1 MGFAKGQSGN
11 PKGRPKQTVEEKA
24 EKELFKSL
32 LKSST
37 VAALQSLIEIAS
49 SKCHK
54 DRFNAC
60 KYLIDRAYG
69 SNAALLLEDTD
80 QSEPVVITVV
90 PFRQDDEDD
99 DWE

>member
-11 PKGRPKQTVEEKA
+11 PKGRPKQTEEEKA
-24 EKELFKSL
+24 EKDLFKSL

-37 VAALQSLIEIAS
+37 VTALQSIIEIAN

-60 KYLIDRAYG
+60 KYLIDKAYG
-69 SNAALLLEDTD
+69 SNAVFLLDGTD
-80 QSEPVVITVV
+80 QFEPVVINVV
-90 PFRQDDEDD
+90 PYRQDNEDED
-99 DWE
+99 WE